1 MHPIKKMLL
10 KRKVKKNAA
19 QIQKDIKRA
28 YRNFSQD
35 LQKSVRRTLDSGLSA
50 LKK

>member
-19 QIQKDIKRA
+19 QMKKDVKKA
-28 YRNFSQD
+28 YRNFAQD
-35 LQKSVRRTLDSGLSA
+35 LQKTVRGTLDSGLSA